1 MRNGYEFPEK
11 IKTSHF
17 FFNLGRYL
25 CCFYRTFTF
34 FIGKTNKT
42 DSFQELCL
50 PHLFIIYTSM
60 RLSSYLWELVVFR
73 NHVQSMDIN
82 IRHLRFV
89 TIYFIQNP
97 IFSKKY
103 FKAISGQIFMKFI
116 SRHAEFLEFYF
127 LSDNNFCL
135 HGFCFLLI

>member
-1 MRNGYEFPEK
+1 MVRKLSGLIRHRKEQSKFQMILYYKMRTIMRNGYEFPEK

-50 PHLFIIYTSM
+50 PLSELNVIKNRSAFRCILGAFNRPTSH
-60 RLSSYLWELVVFR
+60 F
-73 NHVQSMDIN
+73 Q
-82 IRHLRFV
+82 
-89 TIYFIQNP
+89 Q
-97 IFSKKY
+97 
-103 FKAISGQIFMKFI
+103 QIF
-116 SRHAEFLEFYF
+116 
-127 LSDNNFCL
+127 CL
-135 HGFCFLLI
+135 PFRCTNDQGQ